1 MTHPRSH
8 IRKMS
13 AAVSTIWCAM
23 PADLLW
29 RKAVSFPTTRRQM
42 RSDGIMMTMR
52 LKKESKS
59 VNPVWIFWRKWSSI
73 SRTKDSVLYDTM
85 VSITT
90 RNQNSWNVF
99 MNWWI
104 WNDILH
110 GWRNSVKSSVS
121 RNSGSWNSEPLS
133 AMTSTETFFA
143 ADAVRFLYT
152 LTHTIHWKELKM
164 TEHTD
169 KTVLM
174 KCIKCGYTEDVPLSD
189 LLTLRELY
197 DLKGPEDDSVLCPF
211 CLHDMYPVSSD
222 HFTKNSDK

>member
-1 MTHPRSH
+1 
-8 IRKMS
+8 
-13 AAVSTIWCAM
+13 
-23 PADLLW
+23 
-29 RKAVSFPTTRRQM
+29 
-42 RSDGIMMTMR
+42 
-52 LKKESKS
+52 
-59 VNPVWIFWRKWSSI
+59 
-73 SRTKDSVLYDTM
+73 
-85 VSITT
+85 
-90 RNQNSWNVF
+90 
-99 MNWWI
+99 
-104 WNDILH
+104 
-110 GWRNSVKSSVS
+110 
-121 RNSGSWNSEPLS
+121 
-133 AMTSTETFFA
+133 MTSTETFFA

-222 HFTKNSDK
+222 HFTKNSDKP